1 MHLITITLASFKCKY
16 TKWYL
21 IWISWFAWVYSNLIK
36 FSPPEKQ
43 ITEEKSFS
51 NSTQVLMLKSQLGWC
66 QWIIADTEI
75 TDLGQTGLT
84 AQMSTPPRMYGP
96 LSSLFS
102 SWTKPLL
109 DAVWWVGSVT
119 GKVKP
124 WLKWQYLVQCSFL
137 VTLLKSQG
145 ECQSSPPATTTE
157 YQIHFKFT
165 NVPRHIP
172 KVWGLYSSACTSV
185 SNVGEATNIT
195 AKYLKINYFL
205 WHNHIKTC

>member
-36 FSPPEKQ
+36 FSPPEEQ

-96 LSSLFS
+96 LSSLLFS

-109 DAVWWVGSVT
+109 DAVWWVRSVT

-124 WLKWQYLVQCSFL
+124 WLKWQYLVQHSFL
-137 VTLLKSQG
+137 VTLLG
-145 ECQSSPPATTTE
+145 
-157 YQIHFKFT
+157 
-165 NVPRHIP
+165 VPE
-172 KVWGLYSSACTSV
+172 WMSAFSTCHHHWI
-185 SNVGEATNIT
+185 SNP
-195 AKYLKINYFL
+195 F
-205 WHNHIKTC
+205 